1 MGGED
6 LALYFDTDATA
17 GLASAVTLDG
27 QAKAAIFDNEYQ
39 LGTVANT
46 GMATT
51 MPMLTLPTSSVPAS
65 PVGKAA
71 VVGGVTY
78 TVVEHQPD
86 GTGVSRLMLE
96 RA

>member
-6 LALYFDTDATA
+6 LALYFDTDSTA
-17 GLASAVTLDG
+17 GLADAITLDG

-39 LGTVANT
+39 VGAVVNT

-51 MPMLTLPTSSVPAS
+51 MPMLTLRTADVPAS
-65 PVGKAA
+65 PVGKTA
-71 VVGGVTY
+71 VVGTTSY
-78 TVVEHQPD
+78 TIVEHQPD

>member
-1 MGGED
+1 MFAEP
-6 LALYFDTDATA
+6 LSVYFDVA
-17 GLASAVTLDG
+17 GLATSVLLDG
-27 QAKAAIFDNEYQ
+27 STVAAIFDNAYQ
-39 LGTVANT
+39 LSPFTAAAVG
-46 GMATT
+46 GMASSQ
-51 MPMLTLPTSSVPAS
+51 PMLTLPTASVPAS

-71 VVGGVTY
+71 VVGSTTY